1 MKIEVNN
8 NFNIKQIADSGQ
20 CFRLRKLGQDGKYSV
35 VSNGLYTEITQKS
48 NEVEFSC
55 GNEDFENYW
64 RHYFDLDADYSNYEL
79 AVNKLGYKYIIS
91 AYEHSKGIRILNQ
104 EPFETLISF
113 IISQRNNIP
122 KIASTVDKL
131 CRNWGEKKIDT
142 MTGKEY
148 YCFPTPDRILDNKL
162 EIQNLAGLGYRYD
175 YIIGAATAVKNK
187 GINYYTDKSTAYDRV
202 INLYGVGP
210 KVANCYILFG
220 VHDLSAFP
228 IDKWMQEIID
238 ERFNGCLDLKEY
250 RNIGGILQQYMFY
263 FERSLQGKVA
273 EL

>member
-142 MTGKEY
+142 MNGKEY

-162 EIQNLAGLGYRYD
+162 EIQNSAGLGYRYD

-187 GINYYTDKSTAYDRV
+187 GIAYYTDKSTAYDRV
-202 INLYGVGP
+202 IKLYGVGP